1 LLVLVLRVHEFGN
14 LFDDWMSFDFGLE
27 GMWLTCRLVL
37 VLLRFSEEWRS
48 LNGGWVGRE
57 VDGGLSFER
66 S

>member
-1 LLVLVLRVHEFGN
+1 LYFVG
-14 LFDDWMSFDFGLE
+14 FDFGLE

-37 VLLRFSEEWRS
+37 VLLRFSEDWRS

-57 VDGGLSFER
+57 VDGGLGFER